1 MPLVAY
7 ILVVAEPGHCLLHAH
22 ATEDELGELRRK
34 RIEKLPNKA
43 PSSLGEPP
51 EFKKYQRASDGPAFY
66 FNRPPSAAGI
76 IPVTL
81 LHPIFGQFVDD
92 CDTHMPKRE
101 DNALVF
107 ALSKAMS
114 EFYDDEDSRASHFR
128 EILAE
133 HGIEMVATR
142 IEGTKYQTDGDMQTK
157 RHRYL
162 IAEVKGEIGSKGA
175 EPLFQVGWYYQEST
189 KKPAQDKGGSPL
201 PCLLIYLFG

>member
-1 MPLVAY
+1 MSLVAY
-7 ILVVAEPGHCLLHAH
+7 ILVVAAPGHRLPHAL
-22 ATEDELGELRRK
+22 ATEDDIGELRRR
-34 RIEKLPNKA
+34 RIERLPNKA
-43 PSSLGEPP
+43 PSTLGEPP

-92 CDTHMPKRE
+92 CDTHMPTRE
-101 DNALVF
+101 DNTLVF

-114 EFYDDEDSRASHFR
+114 EFYDNEDSRATEFR
-128 EILAE
+128 DILAA
-133 HGIEMVATR
+133 HGIEMRATR
-142 IEGTKYQTDGDMQTK
+142 IEGTKYQTDGDIQMEFN
-157 RHRYL
+157 RYT

-175 EPLFQVGWYYQEST
+175 EPLIQVGWYYQEST
-189 KKPAQDKGGSPL
+189 KKAAQDKGGSCL